1 MKVTRQRGTKLSITV
16 YSDSYSY
23 SHFYNHSYSKSPMK
37 IFHKHL
43 RSSLILFMLCF
54 TLTATSFASPTKDPE
69 EHFFDSTFG
78 DFSEELE
85 NAKAQGKQGVLI
97 FFEMDECPFCHWMKT
112 NVLNQENVQEYF
124 KKNFLIFAV
133 DIEGD
138 VEMTNFQGKVMTQK
152 DFAFKEN
159 RVRATPVIAF
169 FDLQGKRA
177 MRFTGRTSSAEEFL
191 LLGQFVVEKEYM
203 NTKFSK
209 YKRSHKAKKK

>member
-1 MKVTRQRGTKLSITV
+1 MKIMRKRGTKLFISI
-16 YSDSYSY
+16 YSY
-23 SHFYNHSYSKSPMK
+23 GYSYSKSSIK
-37 IFHKHL
+37 KFHKHL
-43 RSSLILFMLCF
+43 RYSLIFFMFCF
-54 TLTATSFASPTKDPE
+54 TLTAGSFVSAAKNPG

-85 NAKAQGKQGVLI
+85 TAKAQGKKGVLI

-124 KKNFLIFAV
+124 KKNFLIFSV

-191 LLGQFVVEKEYM
+191 LLGQFVVEKEYV

-209 YKRSHKAKKK
+209 YKRSHKNKKK